1 MKTQYGPG
9 LAAVRRGLHALY
21 LACGWVA
28 GFLLV
33 LICVLML
40 LMSVGREVGI
50 NIRGGDEICGWAST
64 ACFALG
70 LAYTF
75 KQGEMVR
82 VGILVE
88 RFEGDARRWA
98 EAGCLVIG
106 CILTG
111 WIAWFC
117 SDFVYDAYRF
127 KDVTP
132 GMLVLPLWIVQFPL
146 AFGTTVQFIAF
157 VEQLVITVLGYKPD
171 YAKDPPKTAEEVLE
185 RAASQV

>member
-1 MKTQYGPG
+1 MKTQYGPT
-9 LAAVRRGLHALY
+9 LAAIRRVLDGLY
-21 LACGWVA
+21 LVCGWAA
-28 GFLLV
+28 GVLLV
-33 LICVLML
+33 LICLIML
-40 LMSVGREVGI
+40 ILSVGREVGFVL
-50 NIRGGDEICGWAST
+50 RGGDEIAAWFST

-75 KQGEMVR
+75 KKGEVVR

-88 RFEGDARRWA
+88 RFEGNARRWA
-98 EAGCLVIG
+98 ESFCLLIG
-106 CILTG
+106 TIVTG
-111 WIAWFC
+111 WIAWYC
-117 SDFVYDAYRF
+117 ADFVWDGYRF